1 MHLSTLSQ
9 WLDWIASLHNTE
21 IELGLERVKTIG
33 AKLGVLGFDWPIVI
47 VGGTNGK
54 GSTVAGLEAI
64 YLAQGYQVGAFTSP
78 VIFTHH
84 EQVRINGCL
93 LNDDAFCFAFQKVAQ
108 ALGDTTLTP
117 FEFHT
122 LAALVIFKTYP
133 LDVLLLEV
141 GLGGRLDAT
150 NLVEPDISVVTS
162 IGIDHVDYLGDTRE
176 KIAWEKAGIFR
187 PGKPAVCGEAHPPFT
202 LIDYADAIGAKL
214 YIRDKDFFY
223 TKEKEDWT
231 FSCPD
236 KTYTHLPFN
245 QLYLQN
251 MATVLMVIHLLQK
264 RLPVEQDAM
273 VKGLSNIQL
282 IGRVQIFP
290 GEVTEIYDV
299 SHNIDSITLLA
310 TRLQEL
316 PCGGKTYGVF
326 SMLADKAISE
336 SVRIIAPH
344 IAEWYIAPLSGK
356 RAASAEVLSYAL
368 QQAGVTQ
375 FTMYETIETAYE
387 AAKRAAKSGDR
398 IIIFGS
404 FHTVAAA
411 LAKRNPR
418 ELASTLCTRK

>member
-1 MHLSTLSQ
+1 MHLSTISQ
-9 WLDWIASLHNTE
+9 WLDWIASLHTSE
-21 IELGLERVKTIG
+21 IELGLERVKKVG
-33 AKLGVLGFDWPIVI
+33 VKLGVLRFDCPIVL

-78 VIFTHH
+78 IIFTHH
-84 EQVRINGCL
+84 EQVRINGRM
-93 LNDDAFCFAFQKVAQ
+93 LNDDAFCSAFQQVAQ
-108 ALGDTTLTP
+108 ALGEVTLTP

-122 LAALVIFKTYP
+122 LTALVIFKAHA

-150 NLVEPDISVVTS
+150 NIIEPDISVVTS

-176 KIAWEKAGIFR
+176 KIALEKAGIFR
-187 PGKPAVCGEAHPPFT
+187 PGKPAVCGDANPPAT
-202 LIDYADAIGAKL
+202 LIDYANQIGAKL
-214 YIRDKDFFY
+214 YIQDKEFFY

-231 FSCPD
+231 FSCLD
-236 KTYTHLPFN
+236 KTYTHLPLN

-264 RLPVEQDAM
+264 RLSVDQAAM
-273 VKGLSNIQL
+273 IKGLSNIQL

-290 GEVTEIYDV
+290 GKVTEIYDV

-310 TRLQEL
+310 KRLQEM
-316 PCGGKTYGVF
+316 PCEGKTYGVF

-336 SVRIIAPH
+336 SISVIAPY
-344 IAEWYIAPLSGK
+344 ITEWYVAPLTGK
-356 RAASAEVLSYAL
+356 RAASADVLSQAL
-368 QQAGVTQ
+368 QKAGVTA
-375 FTMYETIETAYE
+375 FVMYEAIE
-387 AAKRAAKSGDR
+387 AAYGAAKEAAEPGDR

-418 ELASTLCTRK
+418 EFISTLCTRK